1 MKVLFSF
8 PSQPMYLCRKNV
20 TMQILDGRT
29 TAESIR
35 KELSEAVQ
43 ERKRN
48 GKKIPHL
55 AAILVGNDGGSLTYV
70 GAKVKA
76 CDQIGFES
84 TLIRYDETV
93 PEDILL
99 AKVRSLNEDKSIDGF
114 IVQLPLPAHIDEMK
128 ITLAIDP
135 KKDVDGFHP
144 ENLGKMILNVPGFLP
159 ATPAGIVEL
168 LKRNQIITEGKN
180 CVIIGRSNIV
190 GTPLSIMLGR
200 NTSTGNCT
208 VTLAHS
214 RTNNLKKLCLTADI
228 LIAAIGQPNFIT
240 ADMVKEGAVVI
251 DVGTTRIADTSRAR
265 GWRLTGDVDYAN
277 VAPKCA
283 WITPVPGGVG
293 PMTIASL
300 MINTLKAMELKGK

>member
-1 MKVLFSF
+1 
-8 PSQPMYLCRKNV
+8 
-20 TMQILDGRT
+20 MQLLDGRE
-29 TAESIR
+29 TAEEIR
-35 KELSEAVQ
+35 KELAEAVQ

-84 TLIRYDETV
+84 TLIRYDDSV
-93 PEDILL
+93 PEEILL
-99 AKVRSLNEDKSIDGF
+99 AKVKALNEDKSIDGF

-128 ITLAIDP
+128 ITQAIDP

-144 ENLGKMILNVPGFLP
+144 VNLGNMVLNLPGFLP

-168 LKRNQIITEGKN
+168 LRRNKIQTEGKN

-200 NTSTGNCT
+200 NADPGNCT

-214 RTNNLKKLCLTADI
+214 RTKDLKEICRTADI
-228 LIAAIGQPNFIT
+228 LIAAIGQPEFVT

-251 DVGTTRIADTSRAR
+251 DVGTTRVDDPTRAR
-265 GWRLTGDVDYAN
+265 GWRLKGDVKFDE
-277 VAPKCA
+277 VSEKCSY
-283 WITPVPGGVG
+283 ITPVPGGVG